1 MEIISALKDVGL
13 IGLGGAG
20 FPTWQKWEAVKN
32 SSEAK
37 RFVICNLSE
46 GEPGV
51 FKDEYIIQ
59 NHLQELIAGIALA
72 RETVGAGR
80 AYVFLNDKYK
90 RYLPKIIKETKGRKI
105 EVFIDT
111 GRYLCGEETT
121 LLQVMEGK
129 LRQPRSKPPFP
140 TESGMYGYPTLINN
154 AETLYR
160 AYLISQ
166 GQMEL
171 KRFYSLSGDII
182 DHKRIIEEKIGA
194 KIKEVIPSRYL
205 DKINFV
211 RVSGPSGFFARHE
224 DFEQI
229 VSGTGA
235 IEIYGRNRK
244 ILDGLIDSIT
254 FLKNESCGKCTPCR
268 EGSYRIAELLNK
280 LIATKSLWDRKEI
293 LELISTIATT
303 AEVSSFCPLGASIN
317 RPVSTVV
324 DNFKQE
330 ILGE

>member
-1 MEIISALKDVGL
+1 MEIISALKESNL

-20 FPTWQKWEAVKN
+20 FPTWQKWRAVKE
-32 SSEAK
+32 SLGAK

-51 FKDEYIIQ
+51 FKDEYILQ
-59 NHLQELIAGIALA
+59 NHLLELVGGIVLA
-72 RETVGAGR
+72 KETVSAGR
-80 AYVFLNDKYK
+80 AYIFLNDKYRK
-90 RYLPKIIKETKGRKI
+90 YLPKINRAVKGKKI
-105 EVFIDT
+105 EIFIDT

-121 LLQVMEGK
+121 LLQTIEGK
-129 LRQPRSKPPFP
+129 LRQPRSKPPYP
-140 TESGMYGYPTLINN
+140 TTSGLYGYPTLINN

-166 GQMEL
+166 GGSDL
-171 KRFYSLSGDII
+171 KRFYSISGDVVS
-182 DHKRIIEEKIGA
+182 KRIVEEKIGA
-194 KIKEVIPSRYL
+194 KIREVIPARFL
-205 DKINFV
+205 DQINFV
-211 RVSGPSGFFARHE
+211 RVSGPSGFFAKPE

-235 IEIYGRNRK
+235 VEIYGKKRK
-244 ILDGLIDSIT
+244 ILEGLIDSIT

-268 EGSYRIAELLNK
+268 EGTYRIAELLNK
-280 LIATKSLWDRKEI
+280 LIATSSLWDRKEI
-293 LELISTIATT
+293 IELISEIAQT
-303 AEVSSFCPLGASIN
+303 AAVTSFCPLGASIA
-317 RPVSTVV
+317 RPVTTAI